1 MYCQVESLLCMTCNY
16 IYTTS
21 PVLETN
27 LTRTLAIVGSEL
39 TLECP
44 YELGTASDH
53 IDPYHHIWVNT
64 DDAIPGEFSRTLTI
78 SITRQSPDVTTYT
91 RALMMQE
98 CSACARLVEYPPLN
112 IDHNFKLLKLVSS

>member
-53 IDPYHHIWVNT
+53 IDRYHGLI
-64 DDAIPGEFSRTLTI
+64 LTM
-78 SITRQSPDVTTYT
+78 QS
-91 RALMMQE
+91 QE
-98 CSACARLVEYPPLN
+98 SLVER
-112 IDHNFKLLKLVSS
+112 